1 MKSVSRQEAGV
12 HSYSPFFNSHS
23 ILNKG
28 CLDFCVFV
36 SNFYSS
42 GRSYFSPLVVGA
54 ICPATS
60 TDGHKCFGS
69 GKTIVISNLPGK

>member
-1 MKSVSRQEAGV
+1 MTVPTSGNSYGGGKKESQETTE
-12 HSYSPFFNSHS
+12 S
-23 ILNKG
+23 
-28 CLDFCVFV
+28 CVFV
-36 SNFYSS
+36 SNFYNS